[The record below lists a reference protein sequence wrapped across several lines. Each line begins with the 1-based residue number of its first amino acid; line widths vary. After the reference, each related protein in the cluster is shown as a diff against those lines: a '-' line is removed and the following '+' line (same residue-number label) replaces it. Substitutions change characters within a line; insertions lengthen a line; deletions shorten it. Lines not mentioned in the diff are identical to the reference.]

1 MTGLGGEVQLTDRAW
16 VVLVSKSADDALGG
30 TYVSSH
36 GTEAEADA
44 ARAAREHGGGPPYY
58 RVEQVSAEKLA
69 TFLANPPG

>member
-1 MTGLGGEVQLTDRAW
+1 MTGVGGEVQLTERAW

-36 GTEAEADA
+36 RTEAEADA
-44 ARAAREHGGGPPYY
+44 ARAARKHGGGPPYY
-58 RVEQVSAEKLA
+58 RVEQISAEKLA